1 MFFSCLQAKV
11 SRFLD
16 HCTNVTKTVF
26 DSFVVFVVVVTIFV
40 DSFVELRRPLS
51 RFLACKL
58 PGSFLIK
65 SKWEGS
71 G

>member
-1 MFFSCLQAKV
+1 MLFSCLRSKV

-16 HCTNVTKTVF
+16 HCTNVTKTIF
-26 DSFVVFVVVVTIFV
+26 DSFVVFVVVTIFT
-40 DSFVELRRPLS
+40 DSFVESKRPLS

-58 PGSFLIK
+58 PASFLIK